1 MFVYLQV
8 LNLLTGCLWITNSIS
23 SEAKQTNRSK
33 IHIFAL
39 LIVFRTLNSRIHP
52 EVLTYLMLCVFIT
65 RMFSVGFHCEGK
77 IDDCGILVNINKL
90 RGAYNLTV

>member
-33 IHIFAL
+33 SSLFRVNTVSGPLTLEFIWKSL
-39 LIVFRTLNSRIHP
+39 LF
-52 EVLTYLMLCVFIT
+52 YMLCALSQECSPFA
-65 RMFSVGFHCEGK
+65 FNCDGK
-77 IDDCGILVNINKL
+77 IDDLWNSRK
-90 RGAYNLTV
+90 YK